1 MMTKHSDVFILRM
14 HTLFEL
20 VRSEAIIIEHES
32 YVDAARSFTCF
43 KDG

>member
-20 VRSEAIIIEHES
+20 VRSELIIIEQS